1 METDRIF
8 ITEKDYL
15 RLTNLMES
23 STSHNLE
30 DLEVELDRASIISD
44 NEVPNDLVTMNS
56 KIKFLDLK
64 TNKDSIITIVY
75 PQDANTNEA
84 KISIFAPL
92 GSALIGLKKNQKISW
107 KFPNGKT
114 KSLKVLEVLYQPE
127 AAEDWHL

>member
-1 METDRIF
+1 METDRIL

-23 STSHNLE
+23 NGNHNFE
-30 DLEVELDRASIISD
+30 DLEIELDRASIISD
-44 NEVPNDLVTMNS
+44 HEVPNDLVTMNS
-56 KIKFLDLK
+56 KVKFLDLK

-75 PQDANTNEA
+75 PQDSNTNEA

-92 GSALIGLKKNQKISW
+92 GSALIGLKKNQEINW

-114 KSLKVLEVLYQPE
+114 KSLKVVEILYQPE

>member
-1 METDRIF
+1 METDRIL

-15 RLTNLMES
+15 RLTNLMGS
-23 STSHNLE
+23 NTSHNFE
-30 DLEVELDRASIISD
+30 DLEIELDRASIISD

-56 KIKFLDLK
+56 KVKFLDLK

-92 GSALIGLKKNQKISW
+92 GSALIGLKKNQEINW

-114 KSLKVLEVLYQPE
+114 KSLKVVEILYQPE
-127 AAEDWHL
+127 TAEDWHL

>member
-15 RLTNLMES
+15 RLTNLMGS
-23 STSHNLE
+23 NGSHNFE

>member
-1 METDRIF
+1 METGRIF

-15 RLTNLMES
+15 RLTNLMG
-23 STSHNLE
+23 SHTDHNFE
-30 DLEVELDRASIISD
+30 DLEIELDRASIISD
-44 NEVPNDLVTMNS
+44 NDVPKDLVTMNS

-75 PQDANTNEA
+75 PQNSNTNEA

-92 GSALIGLKKNQKISW
+92 GSALIGLKKNQEINW

-114 KSLKVLEVLYQPE
+114 KSLKVLEILYQPE